1 MFLFPIGDASA
12 FSPFQI
18 NYNFTDETQVESYQ
32 PLDKDLRT
40 CAQPVPGEIIVLT
53 RLGTVRCNQICWKAI
68 SWSKTGL
75 LWVHMNHI
83 KSAATHFLDMLGQI
97 KWQDSQID

>member
-1 MFLFPIGDASA
+1 MFLFPTGDASA

-40 CAQPVPGEIIVLT
+40 CAQPVPGEINVL
-53 RLGTVRCNQICWKAI
+53 IKAF
-68 SWSKTGL
+68 K
-75 LWVHMNHI
+75 
-83 KSAATHFLDMLGQI
+83 
-97 KWQDSQID
+97 